1 MCYPHEAMPE
11 NRTDYDEVIW
21 VVRLVCS
28 GKLKACA
35 NTNQTHAHTTCCSH
49 VGCQSRFVDQWRQ
62 ERLKNERTLLSR
74 HIKKRNEKRRHV
86 TNAGLSWSK
95 QGRYTI
101 PFSHHPTCFT
111 DPVLSY
117 EVCVVEVI
125 PN

>member
-35 NTNQTHAHTTCCSH
+35 NTNQTHAHTTLCSH

-74 HIKKRNEKRRHV
+74 HIKKETRKGDTSQMPAFPGPNKGATRSPSLTTLHV
-86 TNAGLSWSK
+86 LPT
-95 QGRYTI
+95 RY
-101 PFSHHPTCFT
+101 
-111 DPVLSY
+111 
-117 EVCVVEVI
+117 
-125 PN
+125 